1 MLLWLRADVCV
12 RPKFICWKSKPQRD
26 EVRQLG
32 LWRGGPRN
40 RASALREG
48 ARRAVPS
55 GVTGWAAQ
63 PGGAGKAGSVTCGGR
78 CASLRGARAQLGR
91 CPHSGDVTC
100 VGDLLHSRRCE
111 GPDRKAALLSDD

>member
-12 RPKFICWKSKPQRD
+12 PPKFICWKSKPQRD

-32 LWRGGPRN
+32 LWRGGSPKQGQCPEGGSLTSSSQRCN
-40 RASALREG
+40 R
-48 ARRAVPS
+48 V
-55 GVTGWAAQ
+55 
-63 PGGAGKAGSVTCGGR
+63 GGSGKAGSVTCGGR